1 MALRIQRQITVNAP
15 PSVVYSYLIDFPRH
29 VEWASSSLSIT
40 QTSSGPVEV
49 GSTFVSETSQ
59 SKRSQQDQLT
69 VTELEPD
76 SKIVFETEGAA
87 GLSRLYFLIEGT
99 GDGTLLTKGMEGAG
113 EPLFIKIISP
123 VFPVIGKRIGKRLF
137 DGDLQRIKF
146 RIEEMI

>member
-1 MALRIQRQITVNAP
+1 MTLKAQQQIAVNAP

-29 VEWASSSLSIT
+29 SEWASNPLSIK

-49 GSTFVSETSQ
+49 GATFVSEARQ
-59 SKRSQQDQLT
+59 FKRPQQDQLT

-76 SKIVFETEGAA
+76 RKIVFETEGAA

-99 GDGTLLTKGMEGAG
+99 GDETLLTKGLEGAG

-123 VFPVIGKRIGKRLF
+123 VFPFIGKRIGKRLF
-137 DGDLQRIKF
+137 SGDLERIKS
-146 RIEEMI
+146 RIEEMP